1 MTTQYAHY
9 DMIKYGGYL
18 TALSPFFLAMDTSI
32 PAAVAMIVFLS
43 FGEVHTHS
51 IYQSTSLLILSN
63 HYILL
68 RTNPY
73 TLHLIFWRGT
83 HTLYPSINL
92 SVYSSYRIT
101 NHCILISTQPIYFP
115 SSPLHILSV
124 SYPFYLLNLLYQPI
138 LSTYPN
144 ETTS

>member
-1 MTTQYAHY
+1 MTVLINSSTINLLYFFHHFYHLNSPSLSVAAMTTQYAHY

-63 HYILL
+63 H
-68 RTNPY
+68 
-73 TLHLIFWRGT
+73 
-83 HTLYPSINL
+83 
-92 SVYSSYRIT
+92 
-101 NHCILISTQPIYFP
+101 
-115 SSPLHILSV
+115 
-124 SYPFYLLNLLYQPI
+124 
-138 LSTYPN
+138 
-144 ETTS
+144 